1 MTYKSFPIDFHA
13 GYPALGAEH
22 VNPVSRRSA
31 LGHVPTF
38 TTPLRNVW
46 NAVVNRRSGPVVGYP
61 AVDQF
66 DPWTLPMEYAALTV
80 TPYNAIVA
88 LGHPTT

>member
-1 MTYKSFPIDFHA
+1 MSE
-13 GYPALGAEH
+13 LGQTA
-22 VNPVSRRSA
+22 
-31 LGHVPTF
+31 TF
-38 TTPLRNVW
+38 ASPLRNVW

-80 TPYNAIVA
+80 APYSAIVV
-88 LGHPTT
+88 LGHPD